1 MNGLARVLVA
11 GVGNVF
17 LGDDGFG
24 VEVARRLA
32 QGPLPPGVEVA
43 DIGIRGVHLA
53 YQLLEGYDL
62 VILIDAV
69 ARDAPPGT
77 VFVIEPEPRT
87 LTHDLDA
94 HGFDPASVLELART
108 LGSSLPR
115 VLLVG
120 CVPASTEEHLGLSL
134 PVEQAVDEA
143 VRLVTRF
150 FTGPISEEHTWS
162 LESF

>member
-1 MNGLARVLVA
+1 VSGLAKVLVA

-43 DIGIRGVHLA
+43 DIGIRGIHLA
-53 YQLLEGYDL
+53 YQLLDGYDL
-62 VILIDAV
+62 LILIDAV
-69 ARDAPPGT
+69 ARDGPPGT
-77 VFVIEPEPRT
+77 LFVIEPDART
-87 LTHDLDA
+87 LVPELDA
-94 HGFDPASVLELART
+94 HGVDPTSVLELGRT

-115 VLLVG
+115 TLLVG
-120 CVPASTEEHLGLSL
+120 CVPLSTEERLGLSP
-134 PVEQAVDEA
+134 PVEQAVEEA

-150 FTGPISEEHTWS
+150 ITGSISEEHTWS